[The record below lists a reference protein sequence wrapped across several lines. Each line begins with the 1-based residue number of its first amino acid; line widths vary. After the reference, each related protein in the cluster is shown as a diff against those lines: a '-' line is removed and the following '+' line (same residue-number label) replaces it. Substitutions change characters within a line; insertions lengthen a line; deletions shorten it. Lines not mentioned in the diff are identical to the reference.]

1 MDVVSPTHRSQDE
14 SANLALLYLIA
25 SELHTHLDLDVV
37 LHRVLLATASTMDTA
52 DGSLYIFDDLGN
64 ITHRLIITGWQVQDK
79 NDTAADVVVEKGLSG
94 WVIRHEQGAIV
105 TNTAQDERWYSLR
118 DEPPRS
124 AIAVPLRTQT
134 SVIGVLTLVHNQPD
148 YFADSDLAILT
159 VIADQ
164 AATAVVNARL
174 YQAEQRR
181 RQLAAT
187 MAEVSQTISATLD
200 LDRLF
205 DVILEQLARVIHYD
219 SSAILLQQ
227 DNCLR
232 VVAARGFDD
241 PGAVLRLAFPNVSAR
256 AVPVLSAP
264 YRTRP
269 EHRGDG
275 AAPFQDG
282 ALARPLA
289 RVAELGQADRR
300 GRGEQD
306 GHRAGP
312 RGWAGVSRSRS
323 GNGAEASLLSRVM
336 SERRAIVIDDVRRD
350 SGWHETDHTR
360 HVRSWIGAPLMTQE
374 GVFGVLAVDH
384 CQPRAYTQ
392 EDAQVVATFAH
403 QAAIALANARL
414 VEQLQ
419 AAEARYARLFE
430 DNTDMILIFDCEG
443 RVLDANRK
451 ACELLCRDKTSLLG
465 LDVEAL
471 ESGLRTRFDE
481 SLASWR
487 AGQEVVFEVDLQVS
501 PERVVPVEFRTKRT
515 DYGGAEGIQ
524 WSGRDVSARRELE
537 QLRQDLTSML
547 VHDLRGPMGNLMGAI
562 KTIPR
567 VMEELP
573 PDSPLAQLID
583 VALHSGQ
590 HMRDLVDSMLD
601 VSRLEQGKVPLDRVL
616 VSVDDLL
623 RAVEEQ
629 VFSLAEARQ
638 TELSLSTDS
647 LSSPSDSFPP
657 RGGCRQE
664 EVQDQLPKLWVDQS
678 MIRRVLVNLV
688 ENAIKYSPSQGRVD
702 VTAGEQGGF
711 VVFSVTDQGQG
722 IPPEYQRRIFDKFAR
737 VQNEGAP
744 AGVGLG
750 LAFCRLAVEAHGGR
764 IWVES
769 TLGQGSTFSFTLPI
783 TECPKGEVTDRDD

>member
-1 MDVVSPTHRSQDE
+1 VNMDVVSPTHRSQDE

-105 TNTAQDERWYSLR
+105 TNTTQDERWYSLG

-134 SVIGVLTLVHNQPD
+134 SVIGVLTLVHDQPD

-187 MAEVSQTISATLD
+187 LAEVSQTISATLD

-241 PGAVLRLAFPNVSAR
+241 PDAVLRLAFPNVSAR

-264 YRTRP
+264 S
-269 EHRGDG
+269 
-275 AAPFQDG
+275 PFQDS
-282 ALARPLA
+282 ALVRTLA

-300 GRGEQD
+300 GRSGQD
-306 GHRAGP
+306 GQRAGP
-312 RGWAGVSRSRS
+312 RRRAGVSSSRS

-336 SERRAIVIDDVRRD
+336 SERRAIVIDDVRQD

-360 HVRSWIGAPLMTQE
+360 HVRGWIGAPLMTQE
-374 GVFGVLAVDH
+374 GVFGVLTVGH
-384 CQPRAYTQ
+384 CQPCAYIQ

-471 ESGLRTRFDE
+471 ETSLRTRFDE

-515 DYGGAEGIQ
+515 DYSGAEGIQ

-547 VHDLRGPMGNLMGAI
+547 VHDLRGPMGNLTSAI
-562 KTIPR
+562 KAIPR
-567 VMEELP
+567 MMGELP
-573 PDSPLAQLID
+573 SDSPLTQLID
-583 VALHSGQ
+583 VALRSGQ

-601 VSRLEQGKVPLDRVL
+601 VSRLEQGKVPLDRAL

-629 VFSLAEARQ
+629 VFSLAEAKQ
-638 TELSLSTDS
+638 TELSLSTAP

-657 RGGCRQE
+657 PGGCRQE

-688 ENAIKYSPSQGRVD
+688 ENAIKYSPSQGQVD
-702 VTAGEQGGF
+702 VTTRRQGGF

-764 IWVES
+764 IWVKS